1 MAGRPPKEGL
11 DYSEWDLWVLDND
24 KKIDA
29 LLEAQGALA
38 FVVYFYLTQHAYA
51 EHGYYLDWDYD
62 SCPTTARR
70 LGRGVSAEYVRCCVE
85 KCLQVGLFHKGL
97 FESHG
102 ILTSEG
108 IQKRY
113 WKVAKNRTSR
123 GEARPYWLL
132 EMSLQKEEN
141 SEGLV
146 PCTQNGN
153 YEPPKFDYEP
163 PKCTESRGEQSFSS
177 LSLKAHGKHKNVM
190 LTDEQYT
197 DIKERI
203 PDADTYIDRFSEK
216 LHTKGYT
223 FADHHA
229 TILAWWES
237 DRKRGAA
244 RERVAAA
251 STRRRSGKPKAQV
264 ASSFDLDEFMKRALA
279 RSYPST
285 KDEKENANGK

>member
-29 LLEAQGALA
+29 LIEAQGAAA

-51 EHGYYLDWDYD
+51 EHGYYLEWDYD

-97 FESHG
+97 FGTHG

-132 EMSLQKEEN
+132 DVALQKEEN
-141 SEGLV
+141 REGLI
-146 PCTQNGN
+146 PCTLKSN
-153 YEPPKFDYEP
+153 YEPPEFNYAP
-163 PKCTESRGEQSFSS
+163 PKCAESRGEQRREYS
-177 LSLKAHGKHKNVM
+177 LSLARPRGRHQNVM
-190 LTDEQYT
+190 LTDEQYEN
-197 DIKERI
+197 IKKQV
-203 PDADTYIDRFSEK
+203 PDAEAYIDRFSEK

-223 FADHHA
+223 YADHYS
-229 TILAWWES
+229 TILSWWKS
-237 DRKRGAA
+237 DKK
-244 RERVAAA
+244 
-251 STRRRSGKPKAQV
+251 RRRSKKKTAAAG
-264 ASSFDLDEFMKRALA
+264 SFNTEDFFQRALA
-279 RSYPST
+279 RSSPFT
-285 KDEKENANGK
+285 KDEKENYDGKEKGIHSP